1 MKAVREIIVTRE
13 EIDMINNFFEACEAH
28 EIGDDNMLDFLE
40 AIANKDTTWYGIDI
54 VIKG

>member
-54 VIKG
+54 MIKG